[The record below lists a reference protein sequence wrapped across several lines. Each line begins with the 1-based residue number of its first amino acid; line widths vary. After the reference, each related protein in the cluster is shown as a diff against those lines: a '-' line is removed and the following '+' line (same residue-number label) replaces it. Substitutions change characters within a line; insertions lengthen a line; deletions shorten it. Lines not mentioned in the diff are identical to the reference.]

1 MSDLRTMWVGMRA
14 EDAVALF
21 ERLAE
26 DARQAIGRDGAMKI
40 ELLAEPN
47 EVSGEVRLVFN
58 NDDMERPEMAG
69 RTIVEW
75 ESA

>member
-1 MSDLRTMWVGMRA
+1 MSDLRTMWIGMRA
-14 EDAVALF
+14 QDAAVLF
-21 ERLAE
+21 ERLTE
-26 DARQAIGRDGAMKI
+26 DARQAIGRDGAMEI

-47 EVSGEVRLVFN
+47 EVNDEVRLVFN

-75 ESA
+75 E